1 MHEVE
6 QQGLGSRRQGPGE
19 AFAEDTAPEE
29 PRSKGF
35 EFPGGREPWSF
46 QHGAQ
51 EQLHVEHIS

>member
-35 EFPGGREPWSF
+35 EFPGGRGPWNF